1 MKDEETREVK
11 TPLSVSI
18 PPSSDAKAKTDL
30 KELDKVLEDVNET
43 EKVKEIEL
51 ADLTDSKLAGVKKE
65 INDEAFKKTLNLSQ
79 EAKDDAQQQLSNKQ

>member
-1 MKDEETREVK
+1 MG
-11 TPLSVSI
+11 VSI
-18 PPSSDAKAKTDL
+18 PPSSDVKAKTDL

-51 ADLTDSKLAGVKKE
+51 ADLTDSKLAGGKKE